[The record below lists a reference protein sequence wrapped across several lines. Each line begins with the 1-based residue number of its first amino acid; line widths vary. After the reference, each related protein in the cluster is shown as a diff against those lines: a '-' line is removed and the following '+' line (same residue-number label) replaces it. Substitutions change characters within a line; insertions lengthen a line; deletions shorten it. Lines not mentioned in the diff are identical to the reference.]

1 MRVRTGRLFWGLL
14 LIPLGAIPLLVQANV
29 IDGARLTDAWK
40 LWPLVLVGIGV
51 ALLVRRGRSGLI
63 VIVVTALALGTLG
76 GAALASGNGW
86 LGDVG
91 DCVVTPAALQHTTN
105 SGIFGGPAS
114 VSLELDCGQ
123 ASLATD
129 TNPGWTL
136 GADYRGDPPIVT
148 VSSSGL
154 RVGPPDRGGVHYQ
167 NWTLHLPGALTRTIS
182 LTANAGSATFSLPGA
197 ALDQLSAA
205 VNAGDL
211 RIDAS
216 GASILRISITVNAGR
231 ARVALGTGSTTG
243 SLSTNAGDLQLCVPS
258 TSALILHVTDQ
269 LTFSTNLGQRGF
281 TRSGET
287 WSRVGV
293 VGGSVIE
300 LSIEGTLGSF
310 TVDPEGG
317 C

>member
-14 LIPLGAIPLLVQANV
+14 LIPLGTIPLLVEANV

-40 LWPLVLVGIGV
+40 LWPLVLVGIGL

-63 VIVVTALALGTLG
+63 VIVITALALGTLG

-105 SGIFGGPAS
+105 AGTFGAPAS

-123 ASLATD
+123 MSVATD

-136 GADYRGDPPIVT
+136 SANYRGDPPIVSG
-148 VSSSGL
+148 SSSGL
-154 RVGPPDRGGVHYQ
+154 AVAPPNRGGAHYQ
-167 NWTLHLPGALTRTIS
+167 DWTLGLPGALTRSIS
-182 LTANAGSATFSLPGA
+182 LTANAGSATVTLPGA
-197 ALDQLSAA
+197 VLDDLTAA

-211 RIDAS
+211 RIDAA
-216 GASILRISITVNAGR
+216 GASISRISITVNAGR
-231 ARVALGTGSTTG
+231 ARVTLGDGPTTG

-258 TSALILHVTDQ
+258 SSSLILHVTDQ
-269 LTFSTNLGQRGF
+269 LTFSTNLAQRGF
-281 TRSGET
+281 TQSGET
-287 WSRVGV
+287 WSRAG
-293 VGGSVIE
+293 VGGAVIE
-300 LSIEGTLGSF
+300 LSIEGTIGSF
-310 TVDPEGG
+310 SVDPEGG